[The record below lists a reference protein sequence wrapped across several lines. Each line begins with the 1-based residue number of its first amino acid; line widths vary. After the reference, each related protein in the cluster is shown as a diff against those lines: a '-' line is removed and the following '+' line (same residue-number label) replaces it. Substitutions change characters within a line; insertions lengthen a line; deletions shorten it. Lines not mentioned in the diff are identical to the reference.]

1 MNILQEVEKGT
12 DKLEQQLSGFFA
24 AARER
29 KFSDDKIIKF
39 IIIVARDFNYNIIYS
54 QQRVISEQANIIQNL
69 IGKDKD
75 KFLAFIEQCLK
86 EDIEPRS
93 LLLQAWEE

>member
-12 DKLEQQLSGFFA
+12 DKLEQQLSDFFA
-24 AARER
+24 AAREY
-29 KFSDDKIIKF
+29 KLSDDKIIKF

-54 QQRVISEQANIIQNL
+54 QQRVISEQNDIIRTL

-93 LLLQAWEE
+93 LLLQAWKE